1 MLSKHVNSNIQGFT
15 LIESLVTVAIV
26 GVIAAITA
34 PSFFGALT
42 NKRVDDVLAKVEG
55 ALKEAQST
63 AVKKSRSCTLML
75 TAQRVSAVRID
86 AVTGTTSADLACL
99 PTGERD
105 FSASGNIALLG
116 TAGSTGTPITFSLKG
131 STPVTQTTET
141 ILVRRTDTT
150 SNQRIKCLVI
160 SSGVGLIRTGNYAD
174 LTVPDIA
181 DLPLRPVYADPDN
194 PTAAETT
201 AFLDWKATKD
211 ARDILV
217 ASVANKCIT
226 PS

>member
-1 MLSKHVNSNIQGFT
+1 MLSKHINSNTQGFT

-63 AVKKSRSCTLML
+63 AVKKSQSCTLMIA
-75 TAQRVSAVRID
+75 AQRVSAVRID
-86 AVTGTTSADLACL
+86 AVTGAASADPACL

-105 FSASGNIALLG
+105 FSTSGNIALLG

-131 STPVTQTTET
+131 STPVTQTTEA

-174 LTVPDIA
+174 STVPDIA
-181 DLPLRPVYADPDN
+181 DLPLRPVYADPNN

-201 AFLDWKATKD
+201 AYLAWKATKD
-211 ARDILV
+211 ARDIQV